1 MINPD
6 SPELAYIQLASILAA
21 KIQAGE
27 IKGRLPSERDL
38 AEEYGV
44 AYGTVRRAMGLLR
57 EQGLVVSVHG
67 RGTFV
72 ADQRGN

>member
-6 SPELAYIQLASILAA
+6 SPEHTYVQLADLIEAEIRSGKLRG
-21 KIQAGE
+21 KI
-27 IKGRLPSERDL
+27 RSERDL

-44 AYGTVRRAMGLLR
+44 AYTTVRRTMGLLR
-57 EQGLVVSVHG
+57 ERGLIKSIQG

-72 ADQRGN
+72 IQPGD

>member
-1 MINPD
+1 VINPD
-6 SPELAYIQLASILAA
+6 SPELAYVQLASILAA

-27 IKGRLPSERDL
+27 IRGRLSSERDL
-38 AEEYGV
+38 AEEYEV

-57 EQGLVVSVHG
+57 ERGLVVSVHG

-72 ADQRGN
+72 ADPPR